1 MIKTIKYT
9 FLALLFVGCATTRVD
24 PRALEFENKCLM
36 ESTVNAPTAP
46 NTCSICLELN
56 PMSTQCLVSLGKQ
69 MFEVKDFDKAINLFE
84 RALIL
89 DPRIAVAHNNL
100 GVIYF
105 IRGQYYKAT
114 ERFHAATVIDPT
126 YVDARMGLAISYY
139 RIAVE
144 ATNRQAALENLV
156 SCRDE
161 LQKVLAIV
169 PNEPDATKALVAVN
183 EYIKQLS

>member
-1 MIKTIKYT
+1 
-9 FLALLFVGCATTRVD
+9 
-24 PRALEFENKCLM
+24 
-36 ESTVNAPTAP
+36 
-46 NTCSICLELN
+46 
-56 PMSTQCLVSLGKQ
+56 